1 MELIYRGT
9 RDGMNGSSFH
19 DKCNNKGETISLCEN
34 EQGHIFGGYASIPW
48 ESKGGY
54 QDAPNSFIFT
64 LTNIYNL
71 EPTKFPNNN
80 SGKEICD
87 SSSYGPC
94 FGNGKDLGIFVKG
107 NYSGFPKTY
116 LDVLGKGK
124 SIFTGNVSNDDN
136 KLKIKEIEVF
146 QLFK

>member
-71 EPTKFPNNN
+71 EPTKFPSKNL
-80 SGKEICD
+80 GTEICD
-87 SSSYGPC
+87 SPDYGPC
-94 FGNGKDLGIFVKG
+94 FGNGKDLDICVNGG
-107 NYSGFPKTY
+107 HYSDFARAY
-116 LDVLGKGK
+116 LDVLGRGK
-124 SIFTGNVSNDDN
+124 SIFTGIVNSKD
-136 KLKIKEIEVF
+136 KSLKKN
-146 QLFK
+146 